1 MANKTDIGPT
11 ISVEGEQEYR
21 QQMRNIIAQQ
31 KEYSSELNA
40 TTASLGKN
48 ATAQERATSIAAVL
62 RKQIEAQETA
72 LSAQTGMLQK
82 AVAKYGEMSV
92 EASAYRTA
100 INKTNTDLA
109 NMKNRLSDAEN
120 GLGEFAAKTDKATES
135 LQNFSG
141 NSGKGIFD
149 DLAGAVVKG
158 NLIADAFEAAGSK
171 AVEAGKKI
179 INAGVSYNAQLEQY
193 QVALSTML
201 GSQEAA
207 DSTLEQIKQD
217 AARTPFD
224 TAGLVK
230 ANQLL
235 ISTGVD
241 ADSSRKVI
249 LALGDAVSATGG
261 GNDELSRMAQNLQQ
275 IKNAGKATT
284 ADIKQFAYAGIDVYG
299 ILADYTGK
307 STEEAQKMTV
317 SYELLTNA
325 LMAASSEGGRY
336 YQAMETQ
343 SQTLNGRIS
352 TLKDNATQLA
362 GSLTEGL
369 TDGLGQGV
377 ELANTWV
384 QELQES
390 LQSNGAQGMIAT
402 GNALAGNAID
412 SFVDYANANMDSVV
426 DTGLSIAAGLADGAV
441 ENAPKL
447 ISAAGSL
454 LESFGSKVIEDSP
467 SILEKGGELTGKF
480 AEGILSGA
488 GDVVAAGGSLLEQLL
503 EKLGSGD
510 FWSAGLNAAKNFGR
524 GLFEGAQ
531 NFTNAIL
538 SNEDDRKQQEN
549 AKKQQELEKARQ
561 ERLKKHQDRVANA
574 DQWEDWRSSSKP
586 KTSPTTSGTGT
597 GGSGSG
603 SGSTAKTKK
612 AAADTK
618 KLADSV
624 TSTATELVTGTEGIV
639 GAIKRVTETADNTYN
654 VYDGTTKK
662 LKGTTKETAQTI
674 TETWTQV
681 VDGQEQNFKRV
692 QTLLDGV
699 VTSTKTTSDAVAEAT
714 RTATNT
720 RTETVKGTEDMV
732 GNITRTTET
741 TTQTAKTVDAV
752 TGEIKD
758 TVISA
763 TEVVTDC
770 YTRIKDGQKQTV
782 TETKTYVNGVLTD
795 VKEKSENLNA
805 DLQNTEGILGG
816 FSSFILDLD
825 TKLGGLEKAAQ
836 SLKKSPLGSWFSD
849 MAKGYRAWDSFWDNV
864 DVGSLITNGLVAFA
878 TGYMNTQNGGLANGL
893 QTMMLSVMSNLVGID
908 VSSLQGLGSTWGT
921 HLVQGLA
928 TGLVSTAAKSGILV
942 KGLKFVANVVKS
954 FLGFSR
960 PDKGP
965 LHEYETWMPDMLSG
979 MADGIKNNAYILRN
993 AARDVSGD
1001 LSDQMQY
1008 DVGMASPSYEQN
1020 YKSSTVKLG
1029 GVTMTIQAQ
1038 PGMDEEKLARY
1049 TIDRLSQMINEEA
1062 ASSGQIPVF

>member
-1 MANKTDIGPT
+1 MAKADIGPK
-11 ISVEGEQEYR
+11 ISVEGEQQYR
-21 QQMRNIIAQQ
+21 QQMKNIIAQQ
-31 KEYSSELNA
+31 KEYASELA
-40 TTASLGKN
+40 LATASLSKN
-48 ATAQERATSIAAVL
+48 ATAQERAGAVTGIL
-62 RKQIEAQETA
+62 KKQIENQKQAIAATSEQLKRAAAQYEEGDA
-72 LSAQTGMLQK
+72 KLSN
-82 AVAKYGEMSV
+82 
-92 EASAYRTA
+92 YRTA
-100 INKTNTDLA
+100 INKSSTELQKL
-109 NMKNRLSDAEN
+109 KNRLQDAEN
-120 GLGEFAAKTDKATES
+120 GMGEFADKTDKAADS
-135 LQNFSG
+135 LGSIQKKSGFFDGMAGEVAKGQTLANAFSA
-141 NSGKGIFD
+141 I
-149 DLAGAVVKG
+149 
-158 NLIADAFEAAGSK
+158 
-171 AVEAGKKI
+171 AGKIKEI
-179 INAGVSYNAQLEQY
+179 GSQAVTTGVNYNAQVEQY
-193 QVALSTML
+193 QVALTNML
-201 GSQEAA
+201 GSQEKA
-207 DSTLEQIKQD
+207 SETLEQIKKD

-224 TAGLVK
+224 TANLVK
-230 ANQLL
+230 ANEYL
-235 ISTGVD
+235 ISTGET
-241 ADSSRKVI
+241 AENSRKTI
-249 LALGDAVSATGG
+249 LALGDAVSAVGG
-261 GNDELSRMAQNLQQ
+261 GSDALGRMAQNLQQ
-275 IKNAGKATT
+275 IKNAGKATA

-307 STEEAQKMTV
+307 STAEVQKMTV
-317 SYELLTNA
+317 TYDLLTAALQNA
-325 LMAASSEGGRY
+325 AEEGGRY
-336 YQAMETQ
+336 YNSMNAQSETI
-343 SQTLNGRIS
+343 NGKLS
-352 TLKDNATQLA
+352 TLKDNATQLSGA
-362 GSLTEGL
+362 LTANL
-369 TDGLGQGV
+369 TTTFGNLV
-377 ELANTWV
+377 TKANELAVAMKDGFDTGGFVGMMNAASETEPKLSAV
-384 QELQES
+384 SSAAKFCAEHSEALKIALGTLAAAFITAKGS
-390 LQSNGAQGMIAT
+390 AMLLSTAQLAINAAMSANPIGIVIAAL
-402 GNALAGNAID
+402 GGLAGALGTAYASNETFRNGVNNLASSFQNVANHAQSAAKAILGYKAATTD
-412 SFVDYANANMDSVV
+412 SQGFGGSKGGSFTV
-426 DTGLSIAAGLADGAV
+426 DTSKKNTTTDEERQRRKNLHDARVSQEKQKKLLAD
-441 ENAPKL
+441 L
-447 ISAAGSL
+447 
-454 LESFGSKVIEDSP
+454 
-467 SILEKGGELTGKF
+467 
-480 AEGILSGA
+480 AE
-488 GDVVAAGGSLLEQLL
+488 
-503 EKLGSGD
+503 
-510 FWSAGLNAAKNFGR
+510 
-524 GLFEGAQ
+524 
-531 NFTNAIL
+531 T
-538 SNEDDRKQQEN
+538 
-549 AKKQQELEKARQ
+549 
-561 ERLKKHQDRVANA
+561 
-574 DQWEDWRSSSKP
+574 
-586 KTSPTTSGTGT
+586 
-597 GGSGSG
+597 SGSG
-603 SGSTAKTKK
+603 SSKK
-612 AAADTK
+612 SSSPKQTAADTK

-681 VDGQEQNFKRV
+681 VNGQEQNFKRV

-795 VKEKSENLNA
+795 VKEKSQ
-805 DLQNTEGILGG
+805 DLDTDIKYTEGVLGG
-816 FSSFILDLD
+816 FSKFIYDLD
-825 TKLGGLEKAAQ
+825 GKLGGLEKTAK

-928 TGLVSTAAKSGILV
+928 TGLVSTASKSGILV

-1001 LSDQMQY
+1001 LYDQMQY

-1049 TIDRLSQMINEEA
+1049 TIDRLSQMINEED

>member
-1 MANKTDIGPT
+1 MARTDIGPK
-11 ISVEGEQEYR
+11 ISVEGEQQYR
-21 QQMRNIIAQQ
+21 QQMKNIIQQQ
-31 KEYSSELNA
+31 KEYAAEMAS
-40 TTASLGKN
+40 TTATLGKN
-48 ATAQERATSIAAVL
+48 STAQQKATSVASVL
-62 RKQIEAQETA
+62 SKQIQAQEA
-72 LSAQTGMLQK
+72 AIKLQNVQLQS
-82 AVAKYGEMSV
+82 AVAKYGAASN
-92 EASAYRTA
+92 EASAYRTS
-100 INKTNTDLA
+100 IYKTNADLQT
-109 NMKNRLSDAEN
+109 MKSRLEDAKN
-120 GLGEFAAKTDKATES
+120 GMGEFADKTDKAADRLKNIPAKTS
-135 LQNFSG
+135 FFDSIAGQVTKGMTLANAFSKVSDAIK
-141 NSGKGIFD
+141 NIAVQSVKTGI
-149 DLAGAVVKG
+149 
-158 NLIADAFEAAGSK
+158 
-171 AVEAGKKI
+171 
-179 INAGVSYNAQLEQY
+179 SYNAQMEQY
-193 QVALSTML
+193 QVALTNML
-201 GSQEAA
+201 GSQTQAVE
-207 DSTLEQIKQD
+207 TLEKIKED
-217 AARTPFD
+217 AASTPFD

-230 ANQLL
+230 ANELL
-235 ISTGVD
+235 ISAGVS
-241 ADSSRKVI
+241 AEDSRQTI

-275 IKNAGKATT
+275 IKNSGQATA

-307 STEEAQKMTV
+307 STAEVQNMKI
-317 SYELLTNA
+317 SYELLTGA
-325 LMAASSEGGRY
+325 LQAAAEEGGRY
-336 YQAMETQ
+336 YNSMNTQ
-343 SQTLNGRIS
+343 SETMNGKLS

-362 GSLTEGL
+362 GVITS
-369 TDGLGQGV
+369 D
-377 ELANTWV
+377 
-384 QELQES
+384 
-390 LQSNGAQGMIAT
+390 
-402 GNALAGNAID
+402 
-412 SFVDYANANMDSVV
+412 
-426 DTGLSIAAGLADGAV
+426 LADGVKIVIGNLNDMTTAATEAYKTDGWV
-441 ENAPKL
+441 GLAASILGCKEPLDTLTSEVKNFGENAVYWLDKASYNL
-447 ISAAGSL
+447 NKFLGKNAY
-454 LESFGSKVIEDSP
+454 EKYDSYEEYRKDADKKNQVDERRQE
-467 SILEKGGELTGKF
+467 ILEKMQKGELG
-480 AEGILSGA
+480 
-488 GDVVAAGGSLLEQLL
+488 
-503 EKLGSGD
+503 EK
-510 FWSAGLNAAKNFGR
+510 
-524 GLFEGAQ
+524 Q
-531 NFTNAIL
+531 Y
-538 SNEDDRKQQEN
+538 DR
-549 AKKQQELEKARQ
+549 L
-561 ERLKKHQDRVANA
+561 H
-574 DQWEDWRSSSKP
+574 P
-586 KTSPTTSGTGT
+586 KTPVTTVEPDGSTTST
-597 GGSGSG
+597 SVPSA
-603 SGSTAKTKK
+603 STKK

-654 VYDGTTKK
+654 VYDGTTKQ

-795 VKEKSENLNA
+795 VKEKSEDLNT

-893 QTMMLSVMSNLVGID
+893 QTMMLSVMSNLVGVD
-908 VSSLQGLGSTWGT
+908 LSSLQGLGSTWGGDIVKGMASGMVT
-921 HLVQGLA
+921 V
-928 TGLVSTAAKSGILV
+928 AAKSGILTKAV
-942 KGLKFVANVVKS
+942 KFVAGLIRG
-954 FLGFSR
+954 FLHFSR

-965 LHEYETWMPDMLSG
+965 LRDYETWMPDMVHG
-979 MADGIKNNAYILRN
+979 MADSLKNNAYVLRN
-993 AARDVSGD
+993 AARDVSSD
-1001 LSDQMQY
+1001 LQTQMQY

-1038 PGMDEEKLARY
+1038 PGMDEEKLAQY

-1062 ASSGQIPVF
+1062 ASRGQIPVF